1 MFKEKIKQ
9 LTSKTDEGNNK
20 KKIENLVF
28 LLIILIVVLVAIN
41 FIWNDKKENVKTT
54 DNNKKLAIQEETKK
68 DSDSDLKEQ
77 LEDILQNINGVGK
90 VKVLITYS
98 QTSQV
103 LPLYN
108 EDTSKK
114 DTEEKDKTGGTR
126 IVTETDTK
134 KMLYFKKLMEIKCQ

>member
-9 LTSKTDEGNNK
+9 LTSKIDEGNNK

-41 FIWNDKKENVKTT
+41 FIWSDKKENVKTT
-54 DNNKKLAIQEETKK
+54 DNNKKLAVQEEVKK
-68 DSDSDLKEQ
+68 ECDNDLKEQ
-77 LEDILQNINGVGK
+77 LEDILQKINGVGK

-114 DTEEKDKTGGTR
+114 DTEEKDKTGR
-126 IVTETDTK
+126 NK
-134 KMLYFKKLMEIKCQ
+134 NSN

>member
-1 MFKEKIKQ
+1 MI
-9 LTSKTDEGNNK
+9 K
-20 KKIENLVF
+20 KKMWKQR
-28 LLIILIVVLVAIN
+28 IITKISN
-41 FIWNDKKENVKTT
+41 TRRN
-54 DNNKKLAIQEETKK
+54 KK

-114 DTEEKDKTGGTR
+114 
-126 IVTETDTK
+126 IQK
-134 KMLYFKKLMEIKCQ
+134 KR